1 MTVPPAL
8 PPLLRRALRVLAVLF
23 ALGVSGFALAAA
35 AMFFWVL
42 PKLDTHRDHLAQALS
57 RALGHRVTIE
67 AASGQWQQA
76 RPEFRLQGVR
86 LYDAAGRAALYL
98 PAFEAS
104 FSWRSFLLLEPRF
117 NHIELQ
123 GLALGVRRARDGHVY
138 IGGIPVNPA
147 DPDSGAS
154 SWLLRQG
161 EVHVGAASLT
171 WVDEVRGAPP
181 LVLQDVDFTLSN
193 RRHSHRMQLR
203 ARPPAAVARPLTAQ
217 ATLRARDL
225 DAPATW
231 DAQIDASVAGV
242 AFARLA
248 PWLEVPYQPR
258 QGWGALGVRF
268 GIAAGRLAAVR
279 ADLDLYGISTALG
292 AALPPLQLERVR
304 GQAVWQRTR
313 DAQRV
318 AFENLRVALPGA
330 ALGAPFNVGVS
341 WNGTA
346 RELSARAL
354 RLDGWQTLLP
364 SLPIDDA
371 LRARMQRLQPA
382 GRLDTFAFRWAGAE
396 PGLDNFS
403 LDARFRGLGL
413 AVSDTQPG
421 FANLSGHVEGDARQ
435 GRFDIDTRD
444 LVLDLPALFRESR
457 MTLDTLQARG
467 GWKRTSRGRLV
478 TLDHANFANADAAG
492 SASGQYEQVPGTAGL
507 IDLEARLTR
516 ADGTAVY
523 RYLPLRVS
531 DPTVE
536 WVRQSIVAGGSN
548 DVRLRL
554 KGDLA
559 RFPFDAGDGMF
570 QVDAQV
576 RDGVVDYAT
585 GWPRIEGVQGRL
597 LFEGKRMEVVPTHA
611 RIYGATLHPVRV
623 TIPDLTHHDEILLI
637 DGEANGP
644 LQDFIRFANF
654 SPVGERLRG
663 MTEGLDG
670 SGPMRLALKMQ
681 VPLRRSHET
690 TLTGQLSFLG
700 NTLFPPG
707 WPRIEGA
714 RGTLAFTGDSVS
726 GQKLGASFLGGPLSV
741 NVVTQAG
748 QVQIQAQGRA
758 TAAGLA
764 PWLGD
769 TWGSR
774 VSGQTGWLG
783 QIDLEEKGE
792 RVRIESD
799 LVGLASTLPSPLA
812 KAATQPLPLSLVSRP
827 DGEGLQRELRLGRLV
842 GAVWRSVAG
851 GALERGEIRFGGT
864 PSLPDAPGLRL
875 AGSGRAIDLSGW
887 AALLPSG
894 GASAAPIAALDLGF
908 DTLDLLGR
916 RYRDVRVLGRARN
929 GLLRVQVSGQDVS
942 GTLTWRPAGEQPA
955 RLSAQ
960 FRQLAV
966 PERVDVAGPPG
977 NRFTVPASGFPLLDV
992 SIEDFRME
1000 GRPFGRL
1007 EAVARGTAGGLAIE
1021 RLALVH
1027 PDSVFQMSGLWRDSG
1042 QGETRAELAL
1052 DVKDAGKLLAR
1063 LGYPDT
1069 LRHGSGK
1076 IQGHAT
1082 WEGSPADFALATLAG
1097 QLQFEARSGQ
1107 FLQVDPGAGKLL
1119 GVLSLQALPRRLSF
1133 DFRDIF
1139 SKGFAFD
1146 DIGATLRIARGV
1158 LYSDDLKM
1166 RGPSAKV
1173 NMSGLAD
1180 LNQETVQLR
1189 VKVIPK
1195 LSEGVAVAGALLGG
1209 PVAGVGVLAAQKLL
1223 RDPIEEASSQEY
1235 LVSGAWQ
1242 APDVKKLPKTKTD
1255 QTSDKASEP

>member
-413 AVSDTQPG
+413 AASDTQPG

-435 GRFDIDTRD
+435 GRFEIDTRG

-457 MTLDTLQARG
+457 MTLDTVLARG
-467 GWKRTSRGRLV
+467 GWKRTSRGRIV
-478 TLDHANFANADAAG
+478 TLERAHFANADAAG

-554 KGDLA
+554 KGDLV
-559 RFPFDAGDGMF
+559 RFPFDAGDGVF

-748 QVQIQAQGRA
+748 RVQIQAQGRA

>member
-1 MTVPPAL
+1 MTVFLAL
-8 PPLLRRALRVLAVLF
+8 PPLLHRALRVLAVLF
-23 ALGVSGFALAAA
+23 ALGASGFVLAAA

-42 PKLDTHRDHLAQALS
+42 PNLDTHRDRLAQALS

-98 PAFEAS
+98 PALEAS

-117 NHIELQ
+117 NHIELR

-147 DPDSGAS
+147 DPHSGAS

-161 EVHVGAASLT
+161 EVHVGGASLT
-171 WVDEVRGAPP
+171 WIDEVRGVPP
-181 LVLQDVDFTLSN
+181 LTLQGVDFTLSN
-193 RRHSHRMQLR
+193 RRHTHRMRLR
-203 ARPPAAVARPLTAQ
+203 ALPPPAVARPLTAQ

-225 DAPATW
+225 DEPATW
-231 DAQIDASVAGV
+231 DAHVDASVAGV
-242 AFARLA
+242 AFAQLA
-248 PWLEVPYQPR
+248 PWLEVPYQPQ
-258 QGWGALGVRF
+258 QGWGALAVRF

-279 ADLDLYGISTALG
+279 ADLDLYNVATTLG
-292 AALPPLQLERVR
+292 DPLPPLQLERVR

-313 DAQRV
+313 DGQRV

-346 RELSARAL
+346 RELTARAL

-371 LRARMQRLQPA
+371 LRARVQRLQPA
-382 GRLDTFAFRWAGAE
+382 GRLDTFMFRWKGAE

-413 AVSDTQPG
+413 AASDTQPG

-435 GRFDIDTRD
+435 GRFDIDTRG
-444 LVLDLPALFRESR
+444 LVLDLPTLFREPK

-467 GWKRTSRGRLV
+467 GWQRAARGRLV
-478 TLDHANFANADAAG
+478 TLDHASFANADAAG
-492 SASGQYEQVPGTAGL
+492 RAAGQYEQVPGTAGR
-507 IDLEARLTR
+507 IDLEAQLTR
-516 ADGTAVY
+516 AHGTAVY
-523 RYLPLRVS
+523 RYLPLHVS

-559 RFPFDAGDGMF
+559 RFPFEAGDGVF

-576 RDGVVDYAT
+576 RDGIVDYAT

-597 LFEGKRMEVVPTHA
+597 LFEGKRMEVAPTHA

-637 DGEANGP
+637 DGEANGL

-663 MTEGLDG
+663 LTEGLDG

-681 VPLRRSHET
+681 VPLRRGHET
-690 TLTGQLSFLG
+690 TLTGRLSFLG

-726 GQKLGASFLGGPLSV
+726 GQKLGAGFLGGPLNV

-748 QVQIQAQGRA
+748 RVQIQAQGRA

-769 TWGSR
+769 AWGGR
-774 VSGQTGWLG
+774 VSGQTGWHG
-783 QIDLEEKGE
+783 QIDLEAKGE
-792 RVRIESD
+792 RVQIESD
-799 LVGLASTLPSPLA
+799 LVGLGSTLPSPLA
-812 KAATQPLPLSLVSRP
+812 KGVAQPLPLSLVSRP
-827 DGEGLQRELRLGRLV
+827 DGDGLQRELRLGRLV
-842 GAVWRSVAG
+842 GAVWRSTTEG
-851 GALERGEIRFGGT
+851 TLERGEIRFGGT

-875 AGSGRAIDLSGW
+875 AGSGRGIDLSGW
-887 AALLPSG
+887 AALLPRG
-894 GASAAPIAALDLGF
+894 DGAAAPIAALDLGF

-916 RYRDVRVLGRARN
+916 RYRDVRVLGRTRN
-929 GLLRVQVSGQDVS
+929 GLLRVQVGGQDVS

-960 FRQLAV
+960 FRQFTV
-966 PERVDVAGPPG
+966 PERVGSSDA
-977 NRFTVPASGFPLLDV
+977 PADGLNLSASEFPLLDLT
-992 SIEDFRME
+992 IEDFRMQA
-1000 GRPFGRL
+1000 RQLGRL
-1007 EAVARGTAGGLAIE
+1007 EAVARGTTAGLAIE
-1021 RLALVH
+1021 RLTLIH
-1027 PDSVFQMSGLWRDSG
+1027 SDSIFQMNGLWRDSG

-1052 DVKDAGKLLAR
+1052 EVNDAGKLLAR

-1069 LRHGSGK
+1069 LKRGTGK

-1082 WEGSPADFALATLAG
+1082 WEGSPADFALDTLAG
-1097 QLQFEARSGQ
+1097 QLQIEARGGQ
-1107 FLQVDPGAGKLL
+1107 FLQIDPGAGKLL
-1119 GVLSLQALPRRLSF
+1119 GVLSLQSLPRRLTF

-1158 LYSDDLKM
+1158 IYSDDLKM

-1242 APDVKKLPKTKTD
+1242 APDVKKLPKTKTEV
-1255 QTSDKASEP
+1255 TSDKASEP

>member
-1 MTVPPAL
+1 MTVFPVL
-8 PPLLRRALRVLAVLF
+8 SPLLRRVLRVLAALF
-23 ALGVSGFALAAA
+23 ALGVSGFVLAAA

-42 PKLDTHRDHLAQALS
+42 PNLDTHRDRLAQALS
-57 RALGHRVTIE
+57 HALGHRVTIE

-98 PAFEAS
+98 PVFEAS

-138 IGGIPVNPA
+138 VGGIPINPA
-147 DPDSGAS
+147 DPHSGAS

-161 EVHVGAASLT
+161 EVHVGDASLT
-171 WVDEVRGAPP
+171 WIDEVRGAPP
-181 LVLQDVDFTLSN
+181 LTLQGVDFTLSN
-193 RRHSHRMQLR
+193 HRHTHRMQLR
-203 ARPPAAVARPLTAQ
+203 AQPPAAVARPLTAQ
-217 ATLRARDL
+217 VTLRARDL

-231 DAQIDASVAGV
+231 DGHVDASVAGM
-242 AFARLA
+242 AFAPLA
-248 PWLEVPYQPR
+248 PWLEVPYQPQ
-258 QGWGALGVRF
+258 QGWGALAVRF
-268 GIAAGRLAAVR
+268 SFAAGRLAAVR
-279 ADLDLYGISTALG
+279 ADLDLYDVATTLG
-292 AALPPLQLERVR
+292 DSLPPLQLERLR

-313 DAQRV
+313 DGQRV
-318 AFENLRVALPGA
+318 AFENLRAALPGA
-330 ALGAPFNVGVS
+330 ALGTPFNVGVS
-341 WNGTA
+341 WNGTV
-346 RELSARAL
+346 RELTARAL
-354 RLDGWQTLLP
+354 RLDGWHTLLP
-364 SLPIDDA
+364 SLPIEVA
-371 LRARMQRLQPA
+371 LRTRLQRLQPQ
-382 GRLDTFAFRWAGAE
+382 GRLDTFTFRWTGAE

-403 LDARFRGLGL
+403 VDARFRGLGL
-413 AVSDTQPG
+413 AAFDARPG

-435 GRFDIDTRD
+435 GRFDIDTHG
-444 LVLDLPALFRESR
+444 LLLDLPMLFREPR

-467 GWKRTSRGRLV
+467 GWKRTARGRLV
-478 TLDHANFANADAAG
+478 TLDHASFANADAAG
-492 SASGQYEQVPGTAGL
+492 SANGEYEQVPGTAGR
-507 IDLEARLTR
+507 IDLEAHLTR

-523 RYLPLRVS
+523 RYLPLHVS

-536 WVRQSIVAGGSN
+536 WVRHSIVAGGSN

-559 RFPFDAGDGMF
+559 RFPFDAGDGVF
-570 QVDAQV
+570 QVDARV
-576 RDGVVDYAT
+576 RDGIVDYAT
-585 GWPRIEGVQGRL
+585 GWPRIEGVAGRL
-597 LFEGKRMEVVPTHA
+597 LFEGKRMEVVPTQA

-623 TIPDLTHHDEILLI
+623 TIPDLTHHDEILLV

-663 MTEGLDG
+663 LTEGLDG

-707 WPRIEGA
+707 WPRIEAA
-714 RGTLAFTGDSVS
+714 RGALAFTGDSVS
-726 GQKLGASFLGGPLSV
+726 GQNLGASFLGGPLNV
-741 NVVTQAG
+741 NVATRAG
-748 QVQIQAQGRA
+748 RVQILAQGRA

-764 PWLGD
+764 PWLGE
-769 TWGSR
+769 TWGTR
-774 VSGQTGWLG
+774 VSGQTGWQG
-783 QIDLEEKGE
+783 QIDLETKGE

-842 GAVWRSVAG
+842 GAVWRSTAV
-851 GALERGEIRFGGT
+851 GALERGEIRFGGA
-864 PSLPDAPGLRL
+864 PSLPDVPGLRL
-875 AGSGRAIDLSGW
+875 AGNGRRIDLSGW
-887 AALLPSG
+887 AALLPAG
-894 GASAAPIAALDLGF
+894 EGAAAPISALDLGF
-908 DTLDLLGR
+908 ETLDLLGR
-916 RYRDVRVLGRARN
+916 RYRDVRVLGRTRN
-929 GLLRVQVSGQDVS
+929 GLLRVQVSGQDVN
-942 GTLTWRPAGEQPA
+942 GTLTWRAAGEAPA
-955 RLSAQ
+955 RLSVQ
-960 FRQLAV
+960 FRQFAV
-966 PERVDVAGPPG
+966 PERVDVASTAGSG
-977 NRFTVPASGFPLLDV
+977 FTFPASDFPLLDV
-992 SIEDFRME
+992 AIEDFRME
-1000 GRPFGRL
+1000 DRSLGRL
-1007 EAVARGTAGGLAIE
+1007 EAVARGTAAGLAIE
-1021 RLALVH
+1021 RLTLTH

-1042 QGETRAELAL
+1042 QGETRAELVL

-1069 LRHGSGK
+1069 LRHGTGR
-1076 IQGHAT
+1076 IQGHAA

-1107 FLQVDPGAGKLL
+1107 FLQVDPGAAKLL
-1119 GVLSLQALPRRLSF
+1119 GVLSLQSLPRRLSF

-1235 LVSGAWQ
+1235 LVSGPWQ

-1255 QTSDKASEP
+1255 ATSDKASEP